1 MQPEVNSA
9 PKGNGLS
16 VTAMVLGIV
25 GLVLFLVPFI
35 PYPLAI
41 LAVVFGIIGMKNP
54 VGKGMAVTGLV
65 TGLITLGLKILW
77 NVFWASIFW

>member
-16 VTAMVLGIV
+16 VTAMVLGII
-25 GLVLFLVPFI
+25 GLVFFLIPFL

-41 LAVVFGIIGMKNP
+41 LAIIFGLIGMKNP

-65 TGLITLGLKILW
+65 TGLITIILKLIILIG
-77 NVFWASIFW
+77 IFSAL